1 MLTLDETKLHLRV
14 DASDEDTLITALME
28 TARLAV
34 ANYLNMPE
42 ASITRTVP
50 SPNKSAALLMVA
62 DLYETGKANQIG
74 CLTATPLISAYLI
87 LTVQW
92 SYEGP
97 GRLTSGLAWSPGAPS
112 RTNMA
117 SRLIYGYPWRP

>member
-62 DLYETGKANQIG
+62 DLYENREGQSDRLPYSN
-74 CLTATPLISAYLI
+74 ATYK
-87 LTVQW
+87 
-92 SYEGP
+92 
-97 GRLTSGLAWSPGAPS
+97 RLLNPYRA
-112 RTNMA
+112 ME
-117 SRLIYGYPWRP
+117 L